1 MSKLFPSLKGRHWT
15 VYFFMAIYAV
25 AAVFT
30 VVESA
35 LPGDLS
41 SSQSSFVGNILAWFA
56 NLFPAAEPT
65 PVHPT
70 GIRLLSSSSYL
81 DALED
86 DPSSNEICLGTTT
99 MLTFDLEYPEK
110 KENTYEYAS
119 FRAEEV
125 KGGEN
130 YSLVVDPSSLVVRIV
145 SNGETAE
152 DCEIAIYGDEGVMT
166 TFSFDIVPRP
176 SPREFSL
183 ENVPTSVQAG
193 TAASFDLVLSDPIG
207 ERSDYELRRYFDVS
221 SLEVEADEGIH
232 VDPRGAIYVERGV
245 TPGPH
250 AFSIGGKSYE
260 IDVTSPI
267 GESYQIEGIALSE
280 IEGELALND
289 YDYEQ
294 SGVYFSASY
303 LGTSLPEESLF
314 LVSLDEMKA
323 RAVDASGTSFNIKGY
338 RAEATEEDK
347 LVVRV
352 ESALLK
358 DGTDEPLF
366 AKTIELTSKE
376 ILPSSIESLKVG
388 NSTLE
393 NGGSLAANAGSS
405 LSVSM
410 SLLGSG
416 GSQNVYDRSI
426 SVVSSDP
433 GVASVSGSPS
443 LSPRISFKKEGS
455 VSFTVSSV
463 ANPNLEM
470 TFSAT
475 VEGPVNVDPGDKDFA
490 ISVRKNIGHL
500 SLFAFLGGIG
510 ALFFALYFADPHR
523 TYLAVAFSGGIAAAL
538 AFLTEAIQI
547 LTPMR
552 GPSLVDVG
560 IDLAG
565 AFIGLLVFLLVYG
578 IVLLI
583 KHKPWKKG

>member
-1 MSKLFPSLKGRHWT
+1 MSKLFPSLKKRHWT
-15 VYFFMAIYAV
+15 VYFFMALYA
-25 AAVFT
+25 AAAAFT

-35 LPGDLS
+35 LPGDIS
-41 SSQSSFVGNILAWFA
+41 STQSSFVGNILAWFA

-70 GIRLLSSSSYL
+70 AIRLLSSSSYL

-99 MLTFDLEYPEK
+99 MLTFGLDYPEK
-110 KENTYEYAS
+110 KENTYQYSS
-119 FRAEEV
+119 FRAEAV
-125 KGGEN
+125 KGGDN

-152 DCEIAIYGDEGVMT
+152 DCEIAVYGDEGVMT
-166 TFSFDIVPRP
+166 TYAFDIVPRP
-176 SPREFSL
+176 APLEFSL
-183 ENVPTSVQAG
+183 ENLPSSIQAG
-193 TAASFDLVLSDPIG
+193 TASSFDLVVSDPIG

-221 SLEVEADEGIH
+221 ILEVEADEGIH
-232 VDPRGAIYVERGV
+232 VDPRGAIYVEKDV
-245 TPGPH
+245 MPGPH
-250 AFSIGGKSYE
+250 AFSIGGRSCAF
-260 IDVTSPI
+260 DVTSPI
-267 GESYQIEGIALSE
+267 GNDYQIGGIALGD

-294 SGVYFSASY
+294 SGIYFTASY
-303 LGTSLPEESLF
+303 VGSSLPEENLF

-323 RAVDASGTSFNIKGY
+323 RAVEAAGSSFNIKGY
-338 RAEATEEDK
+338 REEATDEDR

-366 AKTIELTSKE
+366 NREIELTSKE
-376 ILPSSIESLKVG
+376 ILPASIESLKVG
-388 NSTLE
+388 NMALLD
-393 NGGSLAANAGSS
+393 GGSLAANAGSS
-405 LSVSM
+405 YSVAM
-410 SLLGSG
+410 SFLGVG

-433 GVASVSGSPS
+433 GVGLVSGSPS
-443 LSPRISFKKEGS
+443 LSPRISFQKEGN

-463 ANPNLEM
+463 ANPNLQM
-470 TFSAT
+470 TFCAT
-475 VEGPVNVDPGDKDFA
+475 VEGPVNVDPGDEDFA

-510 ALFFALYFADPHR
+510 ALFFALYFADPHKA
-523 TYLAVAFSGGIAAAL
+523 YLAVAFSGGIAAGL
-538 AFLTEAIQI
+538 AFLTEAIQM

-560 IDLAG
+560 IDLSG
-565 AFIGLLVFLLVYG
+565 AFIGLLAFLLVYG
-578 IVLLI
+578 IVLLA
-583 KHKPWKKG
+583 KYKPWKKG